1 MLPKAYWLQT
11 APSIILCFC
20 LFSVFPTHN
29 SSGIFIPI
37 KYILFL
43 DTQKKKLQ
51 SITKQKFLFTWD
63 TCNHWFLFIVEGTH
77 EKNAQLFMMTFSRFS
92 VRVRRTLDSTE
103 VSYSNL
109 VLFFFSQL
117 VPDPDKNRCK
127 VFIGGCE
134 LEKEHKIYVVALP
147 KGKLK

>member
-1 MLPKAYWLQT
+1 
-11 APSIILCFC
+11 
-20 LFSVFPTHN
+20 
-29 SSGIFIPI
+29 
-37 KYILFL
+37 
-43 DTQKKKLQ
+43 
-51 SITKQKFLFTWD
+51 
-63 TCNHWFLFIVEGTH
+63 
-77 EKNAQLFMMTFSRFS
+77 MMTFSRFS
-92 VRVRRTLDSTE
+92 VRVCRTLDSTE

-109 VLFFFSQL
+109 VLLFSQL

>member
-29 SSGIFIPI
+29 SRGIFIPI

-43 DTQKKKLQ
+43 DTQKKKITVNNKTEIPVHLRHLQ
-51 SITKQKFLFTWD
+51 SLV
-63 TCNHWFLFIVEGTH
+63 FIYCWRYARKKCSIIHDDILT
-77 EKNAQLFMMTFSRFS
+77 FS

-109 VLFFFSQL
+109 VLFFFYQL

>member
-11 APSIILCFC
+11 APSIIPCFC

-43 DTQKKKLQ
+43 DTQKKKITVNNKTEIPVHLRHLQ
-51 SITKQKFLFTWD
+51 SLVFIYCWRYARKKCSIIHDDILTFLSGSVELLTQLKFPIATLF
-63 TCNHWFLFIVEGTH
+63 
-77 EKNAQLFMMTFSRFS
+77 
-92 VRVRRTLDSTE
+92 
-103 VSYSNL
+103 Y
-109 VLFFFSQL
+109 FFSQL